1 MFAGLGEVVGHK
13 DDKSQSARLAAD
25 LFLIGGAE
33 PLYAHSPRD
42 GLRQYLQQGEAR
54 RTTGSR
60 IHARLG
66 AALELLRSLERQDR
80 HVKRAQGETVARA
93 GDETWRRRHRGGG
106 GGQDRTRLAIRR
118 RMAIV
123 RPESSQTDVNTRAS
137 RMLRSA

>member
-1 MFAGLGEVVGHK
+1 MIAQRQAIEGGAMFAGLGEVVGHK

-60 IHARLG
+60 IHPG
-66 AALELLRSLERQDR
+66 AARC
-80 HVKRAQGETVARA
+80 AA
-93 GDETWRRRHRGGG
+93 GDGTWRSVTAAAREV
-106 GGQDRTRLAIRR
+106 RTGPSWPSGAGW
-118 RMAIV
+118 
-123 RPESSQTDVNTRAS
+123 
-137 RMLRSA
+137 